1 MRPLLIITFL
11 SVVLAGEPTSAQH
24 YFTPPTS
31 GQSYS
36 SPGYGY
42 FTPPAAPNR
51 RPKSGPAIA
60 AKIPEPETTTIS
72 EEYAKGSI
80 VIINHERALYF
91 VDRVS
96 GDAQAVVKHDSAA
109 CARCQPRA
117 RLPSNGGRDQMSLSA
132 EF

>member
-42 FTPPAAPNR
+42 FTPPAPQ
-51 RPKSGPAIA
+51 S
-60 AKIPEPETTTIS
+60 TT
-72 EEYAKGSI
+72 E
-80 VIINHERALYF
+80 VRAGY
-91 VDRVS
+91 
-96 GDAQAVVKHDSAA
+96 
-109 CARCQPRA
+109 RCKNSRT
-117 RLPSNGGRDQMSLSA
+117 RNDDDK
-132 EF
+132 